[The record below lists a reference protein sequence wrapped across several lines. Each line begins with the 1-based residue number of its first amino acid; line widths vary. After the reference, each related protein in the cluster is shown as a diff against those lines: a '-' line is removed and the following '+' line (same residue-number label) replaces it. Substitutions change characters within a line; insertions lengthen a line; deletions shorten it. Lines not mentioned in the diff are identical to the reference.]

1 MTLQTLRNVRRTRP
15 MATLNL
21 VEDGDM
27 DVAWECSECGGVSAA
42 TKAIEKD
49 RRCRQCGV
57 VADALVDELNDE
69 EG

>member
-1 MTLQTLRNVRRTRP
+1 

-57 VADALVDELNDE
+57 VAAELVDELNGE
-69 EG
+69 ED